1 MRFCEL
7 LKKTLKDIGVSVTK
21 LSSDTDCTRVFL
33 YSVFN
38 GEKKLSEEIFRFIIS
53 KYDFSP
59 LQISELERL
68 FYIENL
74 TATQKELLSVLK
86 DELENIGKEHP
97 SSLFLSKE
105 FTVSNDG
112 VLLSGSSD
120 YYSAIAA
127 FIKNESGIENNAI
140 YTNYSFFD
148 VQADNMIFDFAK
160 SAKNGLVIKHTV
172 RMGNE
177 TDIKERIRNI
187 CSAVKFS
194 KLGHITNVSGGGT
207 KDLTFASYFIGTKT
221 ILQYDP
227 QSECGFLSGDGVIV
241 NGFRLLALKKEKE
254 KPLLNGFSKSALELK
269 DILSP
274 LQKNMLSFLDF
285 RFPANLFTTKKILGE
300 TLKKELPFHDEIL
313 KTFWDHVKHFQAVKT
328 PGLFSQLGMQRFA
341 LDGVA
346 SDASS
351 AFLSPISPENRIE
364 LFRRY
369 KESIEKTDYSLKI
382 INSNILKITEHCAFE
397 IYNDGFS
404 LLFRSDINPEEAFIG
419 GCYIICKDEQI
430 AKLLLD
436 FKDYICLSDAVLSKE
451 YAKLFTEDLI
461 NQCRAM
467 IKSAE

>member
-1 MRFCEL
+1 MHPGFSLLRFQ
-7 LKKTLKDIGVSVTK
+7 
-21 LSSDTDCTRVFL
+21 RR
-33 YSVFN
+33 
-38 GEKKLSEEIFRFIIS
+38 KKLSEEIFRFIIS
-53 KYDFSP
+53 KYDLSP
-59 LQISELERL
+59 LQVSELERL

-74 TATQKELLSVLK
+74 SEKQKKLLSVLK

-127 FIKNESGIENNAI
+127 FIKNESVIENNVI

-177 TDIKERIRNI
+177 TEIEERIRNV

-207 KDLTFASYFIGTKT
+207 KDFTFASYFIGTKT

-227 QSECGFLSGDGVIV
+227 QSECGFLSGDDVIV
-241 NGFRLLALKKEKE
+241 NGFRLTALKKEKE

-269 DILSP
+269 DVLSP
-274 LQKNMLSFLDF
+274 LQKKMVSFLDF

-300 TLKKELPFHDEIL
+300 TLREELPFHDEIL
-313 KTFWDHVKHFQAVKT
+313 KTFWDHLKHFQAVKA

-346 SDASS
+346 SDASP
-351 AFLSPISPENRIE
+351 AFLSPISPENRVE

-369 KESIEKTDYSLKI
+369 KESIEKNDYALKI
-382 INSNILKITEHCAFE
+382 INSDVLKITEHCAFE

-404 LLFRSDINPEEAFIG
+404 LLFRSDINPEEDFIG
-419 GCYIICKDEQI
+419 GCYIIYKDEQI

-436 FKDYICLSDAVLSKE
+436 FKDYICLSDAVLSKK